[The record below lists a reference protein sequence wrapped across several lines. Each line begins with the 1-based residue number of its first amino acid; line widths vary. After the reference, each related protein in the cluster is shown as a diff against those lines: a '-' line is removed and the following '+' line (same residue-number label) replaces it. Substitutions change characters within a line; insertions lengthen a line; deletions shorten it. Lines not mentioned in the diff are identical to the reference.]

1 MLKALYKHRYLRGKV
16 LALISGN
23 SEQKGYDRIAALK
36 KQGLV
41 ASETLVKQQRCGSR
55 VINKKVASIYY
66 LTTKGTVAV
75 KILLGLDDLTGEERG
90 RKPTESE
97 MERAYRVSL
106 LLEGLIELYEGFE
119 SPAEYKAQQGLP
131 NFVPVNLIYGENLIF
146 FEKTNSNIRH
156 RVVAECHAMQER
168 LGGIRTIILTE
179 GESQRA
185 NLVSYCIQNYGQN
198 ELVLPEYDFAGIRY
212 LLTPEQSLKNYFL
225 NNFDFE
231 ELDQPIDGYKYMVNG
246 ELTNIFDIVGM
257 PPRVLR
263 RVKRASSPKYLLVSS
278 PKEKNLFYRHYPE
291 HKEDP
296 DTIVYVLSEILKA
309 NPDAMSPA
317 KEQTHDKWARIFQNY
332 VQRMGGED
340 YQP

>member
-1 MLKALYKHRYLRGKV
+1 MPCNAG
-16 LALISGN
+16 A
-23 SEQKGYDRIAALK
+23 
-36 KQGLV
+36 
-41 ASETLVKQQRCGSR
+41 
-55 VINKKVASIYY
+55 
-66 LTTKGTVAV
+66 
-75 KILLGLDDLTGEERG
+75 
-90 RKPTESE
+90 
-97 MERAYRVSL
+97 
-106 LLEGLIELYEGFE
+106 
-119 SPAEYKAQQGLP
+119 
-131 NFVPVNLIYGENLIF
+131 
-146 FEKTNSNIRH
+146 IR
-156 RVVAECHAMQER
+156 
-168 LGGIRTIILTE
+168 GIRTIILTE

-263 RVKRASSPKYLLVSS
+263 RVKRANSPKYLLVSS
-278 PKEKNLFYRHYPE
+278 PKERNLFYRHYPE
-291 HKEDP
+291 HESDP

-332 VQRMGGED
+332 VQTDGRRTISLKINFAQVINAVTIALAVILFCFTMIKLTPGSSDMAADFIIGAIMGLWQLARPER
-340 YQP
+340 